1 MDVNYLQ
8 LASTLLATG
17 AVGIVA
23 WDDYRVR
30 KTLER
35 YTNLDVAL
43 NAPDVKLEKDVK
55 IKTISFLDVKGFTT
69 IASKFKADYVASI
82 LNAFSQTVS
91 ENLDKSGTFANF
103 LGDGIM
109 LSYDD
114 AKIAVENTTKI
125 LNALEIAFKPVDLSI
140 KVTAGIHTGDIFIGT
155 VGNNRRMD
163 YAFIG
168 DAANTA
174 SRMQSLCGYYDEKI
188 IISGDTIKAAGTEI
202 ESRFFQIDTVRVKGR
217 DAALKVFSEPAPG
230 GIYAGYASALSHY
243 RTRRF
248 DDAKAIFINLSKIAG
263 EKSGVFERWAARCE
277 IEKNVPPKDWDG
289 IFTHSSK

>member
-1 MDVNYLQ
+1 MDGNYLQ
-8 LASTLLATG
+8 LASTLLMTG

-43 NAPDVKLEKDVK
+43 NAPDVKLEQDIK
-55 IKTISFLDVKGFTT
+55 IKTIVFLDLKGFTT
-69 IASKFKADYVASI
+69 ISSKYKANYVAGI

-91 ENLDKSGTFANF
+91 DNLDKSGVFANF
-103 LGDGIM
+103 MGDGIM
-109 LSYDD
+109 VSYDD
-114 AKIAVENTTKI
+114 AKIAVENTIKI
-125 LNALEIAFKPVDLSI
+125 LNALEIAFKSVDLSI
-140 KVTAGIHTGDIFIGT
+140 KITAGIHTGDIFTGT
-155 VGNNRRMD
+155 VGNYKRMD
-163 YAFIG
+163 YAYIG

-217 DAALKVFSEPAPG
+217 EAALKVFSEPSPG

-248 DDAKAIFINLSKIAG
+248 DDAKAIFINLAKIGG
-263 EKSGVFERWAARCE
+263 EKSGIFERWAARCE
-277 IEKNVPPKDWDG
+277 TEKNMAAKDWDG